1 METCQINTETCQCKR
16 KNYHKCKKNCG
27 WNPSKCICEND
38 TFKKYCCWIINYV

>member
-38 TFKKYCCWIINYV
+38 TFKKYCC